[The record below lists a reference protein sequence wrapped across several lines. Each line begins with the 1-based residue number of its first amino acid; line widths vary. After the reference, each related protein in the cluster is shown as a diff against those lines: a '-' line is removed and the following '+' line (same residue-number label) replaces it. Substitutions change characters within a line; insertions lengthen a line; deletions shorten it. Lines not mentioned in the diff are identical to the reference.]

1 MAPRALLFA
10 CSVGVLALV
19 SPALRAQQPQDD
31 AALAQSLF
39 DAGLA
44 SKERGDM
51 RAACNLFEQSV
62 DVAATPHGWLQVGT
76 CREQVDPARAL
87 DGFEAALAAAA
98 GVPDAT
104 RRKAYE
110 NAARERI
117 AQLERRVPTVV
128 FRPSPTPGVAVDVT
142 AAGRR
147 VAVDRYEEPLRF
159 NPGQYRVRAWA
170 AGSYSYLLDL
180 ELMEGERRV
189 IALPRLEPLPK
200 GPITPAPLRTERRP
214 VVTSGAPAA
223 SSTATSAAAVA
234 AAPYA
239 PEHVAPPEAD
249 ESSGLRFSALP
260 VTLFGSGAA
269 LVVAGIVSG
278 QISSAAR
285 DDLVQECRA
294 VGPDQRECPSSSADT
309 KDRMQ
314 DYALAADVLWISGA
328 LLAGTGITL
337 FILDQGAR
345 ETTHVAAGCFAGG
358 CGLSA
363 AGRF

>member
-19 SPALRAQQPQDD
+19 SPVLRAQQPPDD
-31 AALAQSLF
+31 AALARSLF

-44 SKERGDM
+44 SKERGDA
-51 RAACNLFEQSV
+51 RAACSLFEQSV

-76 CREQVDPARAL
+76 CREQRDPAGAL
-87 DGFEAALAAAA
+87 DAFEAALAAAA
-98 GVPDAT
+98 SVPDSA

-128 FRPSPTPGVAVDVT
+128 FRASPTPGVAVDVT
-142 AAGRR
+142 AAGRD
-147 VAVDRYEEPLRF
+147 AGMPVDRYQEPLRF

-200 GPITPAPLRTERRP
+200 GPITPAPLRSERRSP
-214 VVTSGAPAA
+214 APAA
-223 SSTATSAAAVA
+223 AASGAAAFA
-234 AAPYA
+234 SAPDA

-249 ESSGLRFSALP
+249 HGSGLRFSALP
-260 VTLFGSGAA
+260 VTLFGGGLA
-269 LVVAGIVSG
+269 LVAAGIVSG

-285 DDLVQECRA
+285 DDLVEQCPA
-294 VGPDQRECPSSSADT
+294 VGPDQRKCPSSAAGT
-309 KDRMQ
+309 KDRME

-337 FILDQGAR
+337 FILDQGPR

-363 AGRF
+363 TGRF